1 MNKVFNNNNS
11 HRAFLIKEMQVQVDQ
26 AIRIEKQL
34 AIALA
39 ENGVTAICIPA
50 INIRNS
56 EFSRIIAVGITKD
69 RVLKC
74 DKLQF
79 QCDSM
84 DNEWVDADD
93 FAADDFDWTELMFN
107 TLEALEPGIMD

>member
-11 HRAFLIKEMQVQVDQ
+11 HRAFLIKEMQMQVDQ

-39 ENGVTAICIPA
+39 ENDVTAICIPA
-50 INIRNS
+50 IKLKDNN
-56 EFSRIIAVGITKD
+56 SRIIAVGITKD
-69 RVLKC
+69 RFLKC

-84 DNEWVDADD
+84 DNEWVDADE
-93 FAADDFDWTELMFN
+93 FASDDFDWTELMFN

>member
-11 HRAFLIKEMQVQVDQ
+11 HRAFLIKEMQMQVDQ

-39 ENGVTAICIPA
+39 ENDVTAICIPA
-50 INIRNS
+50 IKLKDNN
-56 EFSRIIAVGITKD
+56 SRIIAVGITKD

-74 DKLQF
+74 NKLQF
-79 QCDSM
+79 QCDNM
-84 DNEWVDADD
+84 DNEWMDADD

>member
-11 HRAFLIKEMQVQVDQ
+11 HRAFLIKEMQVQTDQ

-39 ENGVTAICIPA
+39 ENDVTAICIPA
-50 INIRNS
+50 IKLKDNN
-56 EFSRIIAVGITKD
+56 SRIIAVGITKD

-74 DKLQF
+74 NKLQF
-79 QCDSM
+79 QCYNM
-84 DNEWVDADD
+84 DNEWMDADD